1 MLGPDQRT
9 LYTEALRP
17 PAGYVFDEAVAATY
31 TLDLTA
37 VLAVPLHLV
46 LQSASDP
53 RELLKDSVALLEA
66 LRRVSSR
73 LTVYCDSGRIHA
85 PTSTNILYSLLEPV
99 VVEVQAPRGG
109 AFHPKFWILRFVPG
123 DDQSESPPIL
133 RLLVLSRNL
142 TFDRSWDICLTLEG
156 SPGRRR
162 LGVNREFGE
171 FVARLPKF
179 ARRKVPAERQEQTRR
194 LGEESRL
201 VDWELPPGFREYRFH
216 VLGLKRKSWRPS
228 KCTNM
233 AIISP
238 FCDGAALEDLSG
250 QSSRKTFLISRPDEL
265 EQLPP
270 ELLSNVECFFLD
282 EAAETE
288 DGEEATHREA
298 SDQPLVRS
306 VGLHAKAYLCE
317 YGGWYSRVIVGS
329 ANATSAALRR
339 ASNVEL
345 LVEMEGK
352 TSAVGSIEE
361 LLSPERFGSLLH
373 RFVPSDE
380 PVPEDPERIARREA
394 ERIYSTFLES
404 LLGADLR
411 LRVEK
416 TNEPSGESKLFLS
429 GKSSPDLSHIKQL
442 KVWPVTVHPSQA
454 VDVSDSPDWERIQLP
469 VKALSSMCGFLGFGV
484 TVEAAG
490 IEEPFRW
497 TFVLNVPFENPPR
510 GRNSDIVRAVISNR
524 KGFLRYLLLLLGDL
538 RDFAPNS
545 ALGQLLKQFGLR
557 AQSDSPFDELPLLEH
572 LVRAF
577 SREPERLRSIER
589 LVADLRKTEDGRDL
603 LPQEFLEV
611 WAVFQDLMH
620 KSPEAPPLS
629 EAGTR

>member
-9 LYTEALRP
+9 LYTEALKP

-46 LQSASDP
+46 LQSARDP

-99 VVEVQAPRGG
+99 VVEVKAPRGG
-109 AFHPKFWILRFVPG
+109 AFHPKFWILRFVRG
-123 DDQSESPPIL
+123 DDESENPPIL
-133 RLLVLSRNL
+133 RVLVLSRNL

-156 SPGRRR
+156 SPGKRR

-171 FVARLPKF
+171 FVVRLPEF
-179 ARRKVPAERQEQTRR
+179 ARRKVPAERQEQAKR
-194 LGEESRL
+194 LGEEFRM
-201 VDWELPPGFREYRFH
+201 VDWQLPPGFTEYRFH
-216 VLGLKRKSWRPS
+216 VLGLKRKSWRPPE
-228 KCTNM
+228 CRNM

-238 FCDGAALEDLSG
+238 FCDGAVLKELSRR
-250 QSSRKTFLISRPDEL
+250 SKNKTSLISRPEEL

-288 DGEEATHREA
+288 DGEETANRE
-298 SDQPLVRS
+298 SVDQPLVRS

-317 YGGWYSRVIVGS
+317 RGWYSQVIVGS
-329 ANATSAALRR
+329 ANATTAALTR

-352 TSAVGSIEE
+352 TSAVGSIDE
-361 LLSPERFGSLLH
+361 LLSLERFGGLLH
-373 RFVPSDE
+373 RFVPSEE
-380 PVPEDPERIARREA
+380 PVLEDPERIARREA
-394 ERIYSTFLES
+394 ERIYSTFLQS
-404 LLGADLR
+404 LLRADLR

-416 TNEPSGESKLFLS
+416 TNEPSGESRLFLF
-429 GKSSPDLSHIKQL
+429 GQSSPDLSQITKL

-454 VDVSDSPDWERIQLP
+454 VDVSDSQDWERIQLP
-469 VKALSSMCGFLGFGV
+469 VKALSSMCGFLGFEV
-484 TVEAAG
+484 AVEAAG
-490 IEEPFRW
+490 IEKPFRW
-497 TFVLNVPFENPPR
+497 TFVLNVPFEIPPR

-524 KGFLRYLLLLLGDL
+524 DGFLRYLLLLLGDL

-545 ALGQLLKQFGLR
+545 ALGQLLKQFGLKG
-557 AQSDSPFDELPLLEH
+557 QLDSPFDELPLLEH
-572 LVRAF
+572 LIRAY
-577 SREPERLRSIER
+577 SREPERLHSIAR
-589 LVADLRKTEDGRDL
+589 LVTDLRKTEKGRSL
-603 LPQEFLEV
+603 LPEEFLEV
-611 WAVFQDLMH
+611 WPVFQDLMD
-620 KSPEAPPLS
+620 KSSEATPLS
-629 EAGTR
+629 AAGTR